1 MDKQAATNTAV
12 LCGSL
17 GGRPIFSHSCHSRD
31 YYTFPLVVPR
41 LSGAEDNINIIA
53 ERTVIEST
61 EITDNCAVRI
71 SGELRSYNNKS
82 GEGNRLKIF
91 LYAFD
96 IKLCDDPCENSI
108 VLSGTLCKEPRL
120 RYTPLGREIC
130 DMLVAVNR
138 PFGHSDYLPCICWG
152 QLARESAELTVGDEI
167 ELCGRIQSRDY
178 IKSIDGLKITKT
190 AYEVSAMELSQ
201 P

>member
-1 MDKQAATNTAV
+1 MDKQTATNIAV

-17 GGRPIFSHSCHSRD
+17 GGRPIFSHSFHGRD

-41 LSGAEDNINIIA
+41 LSGTEDIINIIV
-53 ERTVIEST
+53 ERTIIEST
-61 EITDNCAVRI
+61 EITENCAVRI

-82 GEGNRLKIF
+82 GVGNKLKIF

-96 IKLCDDPCENSI
+96 IKLCDDPSENNI
-108 VLSGTLCKEPRL
+108 VLSGTLCKDPRL

-130 DMLVAVNR
+130 DMLLAVNR

-152 QLARESAELTVGDEI
+152 QLAREASELTVGDEI
-167 ELCGRIQSRDY
+167 ELCGRIQSRNY
-178 IKSIDGLKITKT
+178 IKNVDGLKITRT
-190 AYEVSAMELSQ
+190 AYEVSAMELAKI
-201 P
+201 